1 MPDCGI
7 SFHFNSKLVMDKNDE
22 MQEHENKTKGAGR
35 ISNPGKQVKEEDVNP
50 KDISQVDRQ
59 EGEMDR
65 GELGGNFKEQV
76 PVNKNEKS

>member
-22 MQEHENKTKGAGR
+22 MQEHESKTKGAGR
-35 ISNPGKQVKEEDVNP
+35 ISNPGEQVKEEDVNP

-59 EGEMDR
+59 EGEMDH
-65 GELGGNFKEQV
+65 GELGGNFQEQV
-76 PVNKNEKS
+76 PVNKDEKS